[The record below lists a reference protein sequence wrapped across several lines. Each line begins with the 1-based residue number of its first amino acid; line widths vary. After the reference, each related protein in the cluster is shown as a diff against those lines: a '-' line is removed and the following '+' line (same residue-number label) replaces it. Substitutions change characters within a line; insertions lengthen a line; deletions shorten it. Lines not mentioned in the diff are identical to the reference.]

1 MKKRIVFPLF
11 ISIFIS
17 SLAFAHGSF
26 RLKNGNLLSVG
37 KTKSDIVALV
47 GAPLYKDVLNEAV
60 DIGNG
65 DKLVKTKEFTYKLKG
80 SIGGMYIVFIRF
92 ENNIVTNISSKQV
105 GRL

>member
-1 MKKRIVFPLF
+1 MKKRIVLPLF
-11 ISIFIS
+11 VSIFIS
-17 SLAFAHGSF
+17 SLAFAQGSF

-65 DKLVKTKEFTYKLKG
+65 DKLVKTEEFTY
-80 SIGGMYIVFIRF
+80 
-92 ENNIVTNISSKQV
+92 
-105 GRL
+105 